1 MNFNLAIT
9 VVWVLFAMIVRD
21 LFNILQSNSN
31 IFNST
36 FTSDL
41 AR

>member
-9 VVWVLFAMIVRD
+9 VVWDLLAMIVRD
-21 LFNILQSNSN
+21 LFNILQSNA
-31 IFNST
+31 FNST

-41 AR
+41 AL